1 GYLPTG
7 ALVPRTAPGA
17 LVTDPEE
24 VAVRAVRMATEHTVV
39 AVDGTVVPCPV
50 ASICLHGD
58 SPGAVASAALVRA
71 ALIDA
76 GVTPTPFA

>member
-1 GYLPTG
+1 
-7 ALVPRTAPGA
+7 
-17 LVTDPEE
+17 
-24 VAVRAVRMATEHTVV
+24 MATERTVV

-50 ASICLHGD
+50 DSICLHGD